1 MLQGLQS
8 SAITRPTQ
16 MSDKLSAEGRAS
28 MGVEETR
35 EFHEDMTEVCSDMM
49 AKYSFSTISNQPKR
63 WSIKFLSF
71 SCACSFFP
79 FILFWLKFNDA
90 VKCIII

>member
-1 MLQGLQS
+1 M
-8 SAITRPTQ
+8 T
-16 MSDKLSAEGRAS
+16 DKLSTESRAT

-63 WSIKFLSF
+63 WSIKFSSLSCSYSIF
-71 SCACSFFP
+71 SFISF
-79 FILFWLKFNDA
+79 
-90 VKCIII
+90 